1 MSKLFVSLL
10 LTLLLFFT
18 VQSQGNLAFGDWESH
33 LPYQRGLSIT
43 QSPTKVYYGTDW
55 SIMSVDKEDF
65 SLDFISKV
73 EGLSA
78 IGISDIFYNEVSSS
92 LFITYADSNI
102 DILTPEGV
110 VNVED
115 IKNNSGI
122 TGDKRINDVHFYKN
136 LAFFSTG
143 FGVVSYN
150 LENFEF
156 GFTTQMGFQV
166 FSTTTD
172 EKGMLYAATEDGLYQ
187 LDLNRSFNFGDF
199 ANWDFV
205 GEENGLPLAY
215 EALDVAFFADH
226 LFLLLNNEVV
236 VKNTGMFTS
245 FKTPFSGEEIKFIST
260 DGPELMIGSR
270 FEENFQSEV
279 TYVDQNLEQ
288 SKGSNCSNFI
298 TDVVMDGSGRIW
310 YADEW
315 NGFKYSDSKEADC
328 KTLKTISP
336 FSHTVSDLLVED
348 GTLYVAS
355 GGVSDG
361 FNFQFNRNGVYV
373 LEDGRWENL
382 IEENTPI
389 FKNEDF
395 LNIFKIAAHP
405 ENDKIYLAS
414 FYAGLMEANL
424 KENSFE
430 LFNSDNSPIIGSQ
443 GVPSI
448 EKVSGLA
455 FDSNNTLW
463 VSLYEASKPL
473 VAITEEG
480 SLHSYEVRSSN
491 RLGTITVDDN
501 GYKWIQVAGVSGGI
515 LVYDDAGTPKDPSDD
530 RQKFIN
536 SSNSSL
542 RTNTIN
548 SITKDLDG
556 DMWVGTTQG
565 PIIFAC
571 GGSVF
576 SENNEN
582 NCIGTIKPVLEDG
595 IPALLLVT
603 EDVRSIAVDGGNQ
616 KWIGTRN
623 GIFVQSPGGT
633 DKVARFTAENS
644 PLFDNNI
651 IDLEFDPESGVM
663 YVASDRGL
671 QGYQTTT
678 SGGFQRHRSNVYA
691 YPNPVRP
698 DFEGLIA
705 FKGLPRDASIKVTD
719 IQGQLVHQG
728 VALGGQA
735 TWDGK
740 DYNGRKVAS
749 GVYLV
754 FSNSRDI
761 NVDPDTAVTKV
772 LIVR

>member
-1 MSKLFVSLL
+1 L
-10 LTLLLFFT
+10 
-18 VQSQGNLAFGDWESH
+18 GFGDWESH
-33 LPYQRGLSIT
+33 LPYQRGLAVT
-43 QSPTKVYYGTDW
+43 QSPTKIYYSTDW

-73 EGLSA
+73 EGLSS
-78 IGISDIFYNEVSSS
+78 IGISNIYYDSGSGS
-92 LFITYADSNI
+92 LIIIYADSNI
-102 DILTPEGV
+102 DILTSDGV
-110 VNVED
+110 INVED
-115 IKNNSGI
+115 IKNNTGI
-122 TGDKRINDVHFYKN
+122 AGDKRINDVHFFEN
-136 LAFFSTG
+136 SAFFSTG
-143 FGVVSYN
+143 FGVVSFN
-150 LENFEF
+150 LESFEF

-166 FSTTTD
+166 FSTTTTS
-172 EKGMLYAATEDGLYQ
+172 EGILYAATEDGLYT
-187 LDLNRSFNFGDF
+187 LDLNRTFNFGDF
-199 ANWDFV
+199 ANWEFV
-205 GEENGLPLAY
+205 GEESGLPLTY
-215 EALDVAFFADH
+215 EALDVAFYAGQ
-226 LFLLLNNEVV
+226 LFLLSDNEVRR
-236 VKNTGMFTS
+236 KEEGMFTS
-245 FKTPFSGEEIKFIST
+245 FKTAANGEEIRFLST

-270 FEENFQSEV
+270 FAENFISEV
-279 TYVDQNLEQ
+279 TFVDENLQQ
-288 SKGSNCSNFI
+288 SKGRNCSNFI
-298 TDVVMDGSGRIW
+298 NDIVMEASGRIW

-315 NGFKYSDSKEADC
+315 NGFKYSDSKESDC
-328 KTLKTISP
+328 KTLTTISP
-336 FSHTVSDLLVED
+336 FSHTVSDLVVED

-373 LEDGRWENL
+373 LEEGRWENY
-382 IEENTPI
+382 IEQNTPI
-389 FKNEDF
+389 FKDEDF
-395 LNIFKIAAHP
+395 LNIFKIAPSP
-405 ENDKIYLAS
+405 ENEKIYFGS
-414 FYAGLMEANL
+414 FYAGLIEANL
-424 KENSFE
+424 EEKSFT
-430 LFNSDNSPIIGSQ
+430 LFNSTNSPIVGSQ
-443 GVPSI
+443 GVPFI

-455 FDSNNTLW
+455 FDNNNTLW
-463 VSLYEASKPL
+463 VSLYEADKPL

-480 SLHSYEVRSSN
+480 SIHSFEVRSSN

-530 RQKFIN
+530 RQKVIN
-536 SSNSSL
+536 SSNSNL

-556 DMWVGTTQG
+556 DMWIGTAQG
-565 PIIFAC
+565 PIIFTC
-571 GGSVF
+571 GGALF
-576 SENNEN
+576 LDENEN
-582 NCIGTIKPVLEDG
+582 DCIGIIKTVLEDS
-595 IPALLLVT
+595 IAASLLVT

-644 PLFDNNI
+644 PLFDDNI
-651 IDLEFDPESGVM
+651 IDMEFDPESGIM
-663 YVASDRGL
+663 YIASDRGL
-671 QGYQTTT
+671 QAYQTTT
-678 SGGFQRHRSNVYA
+678 TGGFQRHRSNVYA

-698 DFEGLIA
+698 EFEGLIA
-705 FKGLPRDASIKVTD
+705 FKGLPRDATIKVTD
-719 IQGQLVHQG
+719 IQGQLVHEG

-761 NVDPDTAVTKV
+761 NLDPDTAVTKV